1 METIVSWV
9 AIGMSVASG
18 IFTFYTFRW
27 TAARDRKQATLE
39 AYNRLQAEVFDKLNA
54 YTPSTIRDLCNH
66 TRSAEYKTVSG
77 YLARIEH
84 FCVGINQ
91 KIYDRESFYALA
103 HGYFDGPQIR
113 DRIRPMIDKKN
124 ERNSGKELFYNDTIK
139 VLEWMDHKSK

>member
-1 METIVSWV
+1 METIVSWI
-9 AIGMSVASG
+9 AIGLSVASG

-39 AYNRLQAEVFDKLNA
+39 AYNRLQAEVFDKLNT
-54 YTPSTIRDLCNH
+54 YTPTAIRDLCGN

-91 KIYDRESFYALA
+91 KIYDRETFYALA

-113 DRIRPMIDKKN
+113 SRIEPLITTKN
-124 ERNSGKELFYNDTIK
+124 QHNVAVEKYYNDTLQ
-139 VLEWMDHKSK
+139 VLAWMDQKSQ